1 MITLDSDIG
10 VKKIRD
16 LHAAILNEFN
26 DNEEILID
34 FSAVE
39 RVDLS
44 VVQLIIAAGREAK
57 KTGKTLKLKSMPRT
71 VKYQL
76 QMCALKV

>member
-1 MITLDSDIG
+1 MITLDRDIG
-10 VKKIRD
+10 VKTIQE
-16 LHAAILNEFN
+16 LHAAVLDEFKKN
-26 DNEEILID
+26 DEILID
-34 FSAVE
+34 FSKVE

-57 KTGKTLKLKSMPRT
+57 NTGKTLKLKSLQRS
-71 VKYQL
+71 VKFQM